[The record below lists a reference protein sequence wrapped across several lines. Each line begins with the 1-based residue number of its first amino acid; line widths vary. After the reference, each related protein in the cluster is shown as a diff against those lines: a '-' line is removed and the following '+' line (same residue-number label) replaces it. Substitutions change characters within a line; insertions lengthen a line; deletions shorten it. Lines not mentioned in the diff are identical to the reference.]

1 MATTTTK
8 LSLIKPDLADVVDV
22 GNLNDN
28 ADSIDAAVGFTICTS
43 STRPATPWT
52 GQPIYETD
60 TLASYMYDG
69 STWQSVGGSS
79 GGSLANTFLLM
90 GA

>member
-28 ADSIDAAVGFTICTS
+28 ADSIDVAVGFTICTS
-43 STRPATPWT
+43 STRPASPWT

-60 TLASYMYDG
+60 TLSSYMYDG
-69 STWQSVGGSS
+69 STWKSVGGSS
-79 GGSLANTFLLM
+79 GGDFSGTFLLM